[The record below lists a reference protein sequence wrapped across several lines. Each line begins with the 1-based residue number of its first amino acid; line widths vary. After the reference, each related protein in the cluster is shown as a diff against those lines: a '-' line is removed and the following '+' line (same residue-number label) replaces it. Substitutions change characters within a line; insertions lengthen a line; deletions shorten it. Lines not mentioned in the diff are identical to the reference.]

1 MFEYTLDNKRYHTLN
16 YEYKT
21 KFGKKLYK
29 ATLDGG
35 FSCPNIDGK
44 CGKGGCVFCDN
55 GSGYFVNS
63 NVDISEQIR
72 LETERIHKKF
82 PNSEIIAYFQKNT
95 STYDTV
101 ENLRKKYYEA
111 LSMPFVEGLAI
122 GTRADCLSDE
132 IVELLAEISKKTY
145 LTIELGMQTSNDE
158 TNRFCNRGYD
168 HKTFVEGFNRL
179 KKTGIRTCI
188 HIINGLP
195 FENFETMLE
204 TAKEAAK
211 LHPDGMKIQSLHI
224 ISGTKLANF
233 YSENKFH
240 ILTMEEYIEI
250 TCKQLRILPADIVIE
265 RITGD
270 ADKTK
275 LIAPKWSADKKAVLG
290 SIDEFMSANDWYQGM
305 DIK

>member
-1 MFEYTLDNKRYHTLN
+1 MFKYTLDNKRYHTLN

-44 CGKGGCVFCDN
+44 CGKGGCIFCDN
-55 GSGYFVNS
+55 GSGYFVRS
-63 NVDISEQIR
+63 DIDISKQIE
-72 LETERIHKKF
+72 LETQRIHKKY
-82 PNSEIIAYFQKNT
+82 PNSGIIAYFQKNT

-132 IVELLAEISKKTY
+132 IVELLSEISKKTY
-145 LTIELGMQTSNDE
+145 LTIELGMQTSNDK

-168 HKTFVEGFNRL
+168 HKTFVEGFNKL
-179 KKTGIRTCI
+179 KNAGIRTCI

-195 FENFETMLE
+195 FENFETMIE
-204 TAKEAAK
+204 TAKEVAK

-224 ISGTKLANF
+224 IDGTKLADF
-233 YSENKFH
+233 YSKNKFH
-240 ILTMEEYIEI
+240 ILTMEEYVEI
-250 TCKQLRILPADIVIE
+250 TCQQLKILPADIVIE

-275 LIAPKWSADKKAVLG
+275 LIAPRWSADKKAVLG
-290 SIDEFMSANDWYQGM
+290 SIDKFMAANNWYQGM
-305 DIK
+305 DSI

>member
-44 CGKGGCVFCDN
+44 CGKGGCIFCDN
-55 GSGYFVNS
+55 GSGYFVKS

-82 PNSEIIAYFQKNT
+82 PNSEVIAYFQKNT

-145 LTIELGMQTSNDE
+145 LTIELGMQTLNDE

-224 ISGTKLANF
+224 ISGTKLADF
-233 YSENKFH
+233 YNKNKFH
-240 ILTMEEYIEI
+240 ILTMEEYVEI
-250 TCKQLRILPADIVIE
+250 TCRQLKILPADIVIE

-290 SIDEFMSANDWYQGM
+290 SIDKFMSANDWYQGM